1 MKRFFRKKCL
11 AAVIFA
17 AMITILGICG
27 CTRRTAAARYPGDYE
42 TAEVNGVS
50 ICYEIVGEG
59 DPVILLHGNG
69 GSHEDLSLI
78 TEQLAAAG
86 YRAYAVDSRGQGANA
101 PLDEYHYTDM
111 ADDVYQ
117 LIKLWGLTKPAL
129 YGWSDGGIVGL
140 LTEIR
145 HPGSLGA
152 LAVSGAN
159 ISPDGLDGSF
169 LMSVKLSDA
178 VHEDPLTTMI
188 LTEPDITE
196 EELAGITCPVLVTAG
211 SGDIIREDHTRQIA
225 EAIPGSQLI
234 IFDGESHG
242 SYITGNTKMA
252 EALITFL
259 EEIKCFGFE

>member
-1 MKRFFRKKCL
+1 MERFFRIKWLAVGIL
-11 AAVIFA
+11 AA
-17 AMITILGICG
+17 MLTILGICG
-27 CTRRTAAARYPGDYE
+27 CTRRTAAARNPGDYE

-50 ICYEIVGEG
+50 ICYETVGEG

-69 GSHEDLSLI
+69 GSHRDLSLL
-78 TEQLAAAG
+78 TQQLAAAG
-86 YRAYAVDSRGQGANA
+86 YKVYAVDSRGQGANE
-101 PLDEYHYTDM
+101 PLDEYHYSDM
-111 ADDVYQ
+111 ADDVYE
-117 LIKLWGLTKPAL
+117 LIKLWGLTQPAL

-159 ISPDGLDGSF
+159 ITPDGLEGSF
-169 LMSVKLSDA
+169 LMSVKLSEA
-178 VHEDPLTTMI
+178 VYRDPLAAMI

-225 EAIPGSQLI
+225 DAIPGAQLI
-234 IFDGESHG
+234 IFDGENHG

-259 EEIKCFGFE
+259 SLHRE